1 MADSLDIRIRR
12 EKSYPHCGRLIIMEA
27 LNSGKDHPLSDDDLE
42 RNFSIDF
49 PSMPDS
55 IELAR
60 QADYAVVNNMVIPD
74 GVHQYRFTSPLQIPF
89 SFNLHYLDEEYCP
102 DGALSLLRIA
112 ARLHSLILPFGDSKL
127 QVTVNNDAPLSAEGK
142 PQPDAPSPKNDS
154 HVVAVSQEPKS
165 PTFEA
170 LNNTKF
176 DPPATCRLELM
187 FTKENEPG
195 IVCAGYV
202 KDVKVV
208 LKKPWMRGP
217 GRAFNLPTWGEFSFT
232 FVHRP
237 GHGNSF
243 SNLSGNVQSQQ
254 AQAYADIVARN
265 FYNTR
270 QLAIS
275 GNYRGFTPNP

>member
-1 MADSLDIRIRR
+1 
-12 EKSYPHCGRLIIMEA
+12 MEA
-27 LNSGKDHPLSDDDLE
+27 LNSQINRPLDPFSLE
-42 RNFSIDF
+42 NNFSIDF
-49 PSMPDS
+49 PSMPDA

-60 QADYAVVNNMVIPD
+60 QTDYMVVNNMVIPD

-112 ARLHSLILPFGDSKL
+112 ARLHALTLPFGDSKM
-127 QVTVNNDAPLSAEGK
+127 QVSVGNDAPLDAQDK
-142 PQPDAPSPKNDS
+142 PQPQAPTPKDEAQQNKL
-154 HVVAVSQEPKS
+154 AQEPQG
-165 PTFEA
+165 PTFVA
-170 LNNTKF
+170 QNNTKF

-195 IVCAGYV
+195 IVCVGYI
-202 KDVKVV
+202 KDVRAV

-217 GRAFNLPTWGEFSFT
+217 GRAFNLPTWAEFGFT

-237 GHGNSF
+237 GHGNAF
-243 SNLSGNVQSQQ
+243 SNLNPGVQSQQ
-254 AQAYADIVARN
+254 SQAYADLVRQN